1 MKASRKLTTIR
12 NNEDRNGPQS
22 LSRNLI
28 TAQCS
33 QSVSLNFRF
42 LHRMNVYD
50 FAYVSKL
57 EKKGSVKLSV

>member
-12 NNEDRNGPQS
+12 NNEGRNGPQN

-42 LHRMNVYD
+42 LHGMNVLY
-50 FAYVSKL
+50 YL
-57 EKKGSVKLSV
+57 EQRLMIHFMF